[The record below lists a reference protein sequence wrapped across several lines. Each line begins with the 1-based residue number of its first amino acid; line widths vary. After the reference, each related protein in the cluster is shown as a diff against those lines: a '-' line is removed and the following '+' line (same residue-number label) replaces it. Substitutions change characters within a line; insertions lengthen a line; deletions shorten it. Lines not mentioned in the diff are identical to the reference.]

1 VENEMQSFI
10 WGAASLALMV
20 IVVLVFLVVKIDI
33 GDVVYTMLSGSI
45 VGLLAG
51 IYSFNNGGE
60 AHRSVLL
67 IFSGIAASIG
77 SWLFT
82 LLLLK
87 ITTVTI
93 YSNTA
98 LAFDLIVGLVGSAS
112 LCFFLL
118 GRNVDKQTEKA

>member
-1 VENEMQSFI
+1 MQSFI

-20 IVVLVFLVVKIDI
+20 IVILVFLVVKIDI
-33 GDVVYTMLSGSI
+33 GDVVYAMLSGSI
-45 VGLLAG
+45 VGLLSG

-60 AHRSVLL
+60 PHRSVLF